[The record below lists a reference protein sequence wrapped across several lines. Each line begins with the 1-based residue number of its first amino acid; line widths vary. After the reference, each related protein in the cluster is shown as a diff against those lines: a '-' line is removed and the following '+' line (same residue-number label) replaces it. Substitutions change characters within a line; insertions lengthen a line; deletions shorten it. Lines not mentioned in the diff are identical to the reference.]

1 VGEEIC
7 CVACGERD
15 ITGEV
20 GEEVMHG
27 DCVAGFTSNG
37 DGDGD
42 TPLLFI
48 LVEDSDWGGAELFV

>member
-1 VGEEIC
+1 M
-7 CVACGERD
+7 ACGERD
-15 ITGEV
+15 VTGEV

-27 DCVAGFTSNG
+27 DCVAGFTSNE

-48 LVEDSDWGGAELFV
+48 LVEDSDRGGAELFV